1 MTDTTIGI
9 DISKAHLDVATHPKG
24 NAMQFTNN
32 KKGHKALLRWIRTV
46 DMKLIVFEPTGAYHR
61 SLEQFLGMRNLPYVK
76 VNPLHAKRFGEAM
89 GKLVKT
95 DVVDAKMLAF
105 YGATLVPNPSSG
117 KSQALVNLHELM
129 VARKALIKDKTAAA
143 NRQHIQT
150 ISLLKRQLV
159 KRLKQIDADI
169 TAIDRACREITNRDL
184 VLKRRFEIL
193 KSIPGLGDITI
204 FTLLAEMPELGS
216 MDKRQAGAL
225 AGLAPVTR
233 QSGNWKGQSFIQGGR
248 ADVRKALYMPA
259 LVATRFNPV
268 LKAKYQAMMEA
279 HKPFKIVITAI
290 MRKLITIANALLRD
304 NRKWNETPC

>member
-9 DISKAHLDVATHPKG
+9 DISKALLDVATHPKG
-24 NAMQFTNN
+24 NTRQFTNN
-32 KKGHKALLRWIRTV
+32 KKGHKALLKWIRPLDV
-46 DMKLIVFEPTGAYHR
+46 KLIVFEPTGAYHR

-89 GKLVKT
+89 GKLAKT
-95 DVVDAKMLAF
+95 DVADAKMLAF
-105 YGATLVPNPSSG
+105 YGVTLEPKPNTK
-117 KSQALVNLHELM
+117 KSQALVNLHELV

-143 NRQHIQT
+143 NRQHVQT
-150 ISLLKRQLV
+150 ISLLKRQLTR
-159 KRLKQIDADI
+159 RLKQINTDI
-169 TAIDRACREITNRDL
+169 TAIDKACREITDSNPA
-184 VLKRRFEIL
+184 LKCRFAIL

-204 FTLLAEMPELGS
+204 CTLLAEMPELGS

-225 AGLAPVTR
+225 AGLAPITR
-233 QSGNWKGQSFIQGGR
+233 QSGNWKGKSFIQGGR

-259 LVATRFNPV
+259 MVATRFNPV

-279 HKPFKIVITAI
+279 GKPFKIVITAI

-304 NRKWNETPC
+304 NRKWNEIKH